1 MLSEQVMRVAAPFT
15 HCDSLAMATVV
26 VKAPT
31 SLGIE
36 TRALF
41 RRQAL
46 EALEGLRGSEA
57 ARQLVIDLAT
67 TRAVDSAGLGVLVLI
82 QRRAAEVRASVRL
95 SGASEEVRFLLVM
108 TRLDDRFIIESTPP
122 S

>member
-1 MLSEQVMRVAAPFT
+1 MDAI
-15 HCDSLAMATVV
+15 V

-36 TRALF
+36 TRAIF

-46 EALEGLRGSEA
+46 AALESLRDLEGV
-57 ARQLVIDLAT
+57 RQLVIDLSA
-67 TRAVDSAGLGVLVLI
+67 TRAVDSAGLGVLVLV
-82 QRRAAEVRASVRL
+82 QRRAAEVRASVVL
-95 SGASEEVRFLLVM
+95 AGASEEVRYLLVM
-108 TRLDDRFIIESTPP
+108 TRLDDRFIIESAPP

>member
-1 MLSEQVMRVAAPFT
+1 MDAN
-15 HCDSLAMATVV
+15 V

-46 EALEGLRGSEA
+46 AALESLRDATA
-57 ARQLVIDLAT
+57 ARELVIDLST
-67 TRAVDSAGLGVLVLI
+67 TRAVDSAGLGVLVLV

-95 SGASEEVRFLLVM
+95 VGASEEVRFLLVM
-108 TRLDDRFIIESTPP
+108 TRLDDRFILDSAPP